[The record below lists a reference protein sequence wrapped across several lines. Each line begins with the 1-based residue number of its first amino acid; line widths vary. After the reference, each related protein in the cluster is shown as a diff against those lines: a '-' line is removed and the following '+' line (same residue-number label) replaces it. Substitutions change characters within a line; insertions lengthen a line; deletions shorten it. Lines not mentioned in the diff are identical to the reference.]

1 SEVAIKLIRSKFLD
15 DEEALARFAREAQV
29 VAQLQHPNIVPVRAV
44 LDLGTSGVAIVME
57 HLTART
63 LPQVLN
69 RDRTLSPAP
78 FPRITRDIAR
88 TLEAAHAAGLIHRDV
103 KPENIFVEDAG
114 RAVLADFGLA
124 RSMTI
129 DSELT
134 MHGVTLGTP
143 AYMAPEQIDGNALDG
158 RADIY

>member
-1 SEVAIKLIRSKFLD
+1 KFLD

-57 HLTART
+57 HLEGRT
-63 LPQVLN
+63 LRQVLN
-69 RDRTLSPAP
+69 RDGSVSPD
-78 FPRITRDIAR
+78 RVEHIMRDIAGA
-88 TLEAAHAAGLIHRDV
+88 LEAAHAAGLVHRDV

-124 RSMTI
+124 RSMTA

-143 AYMAPEQIDGNALDG
+143 AYMSPEQIDGAALD
-158 RADIY
+158 